1 MINSFHFKTETMKKN
16 ILIYDDDEEILLLC
30 KIILKKH
37 DYNVQTFSS
46 CDDVITD
53 VRNLKPDFILMDL
66 WIPQLGGEKA
76 VKILKENADTKQ
88 VPIFLFSAN
97 SDIEDICHKIHAD
110 GFIAKPFDLK
120 VFLEIIQNHVH

>member
-1 MINSFHFKTETMKKN
+1 MKKN

-30 KIILKKH
+30 KIILEK
-37 DYNVQTFSS
+37 YNYAVQTLPS

-53 VRNLKPDFILMDL
+53 VQKLRPDFILMDL

-76 VKILKENADTKQ
+76 VKILKEHTDTKNI
-88 VPIFLFSAN
+88 PIFLFSAN
-97 SDIEDICHKIHAD
+97 SDIEEICLRTKAN

-120 VFLEIIQNHVH
+120 AFVGIIQNHIQ

>member
-1 MINSFHFKTETMKKN
+1 MKNKK

-30 KIILKKH
+30 KIILEK
-37 DYNVQTFSS
+37 YNYTVQTLPS

-53 VRNLKPDFILMDL
+53 VQKLKPDIILMDL
-66 WIPQLGGEKA
+66 WIPQVGGEKA

-88 VPIFLFSAN
+88 IPIYLFSAN
-97 SDIEDICHKIHAD
+97 SDIEEICHRTQAD

-120 VFLEIIQNHVH
+120 TFVGIIQNHIQ